1 MEQGQLFFAWFIN
14 FIWMLRWPLGL
25 FFIGC
30 VIRYVGQLRANE
42 RRHATFMFCYLFL
55 ITTVYWLIKPIKKAL
70 LVGYYQSAGWTI
82 GVWHLNAAQV
92 ELVAKAIN
100 LFLALGAAVCFA
112 RLAAHVKRER
122 LALSVILFFGIG
134 FSVFA
139 LMPSV
144 TGPLRAWLFYFYGD
158 FFITLMIAAFFAF
171 LNDSG
176 NSRMARRLYGLI
188 GLGGVL
194 GGFFGSVVVAAYAQ
208 QINPINSAWIC
219 VGLLCLMA
227 MMAWLSAKEIKP
239 APIRGGHPTETPLQQ
254 GSTWRQDIRDF
265 LNSPYLIGIAL
276 MVGLYEMVSSI
287 MEYQFTATVLH
298 FVANSEIKSHFANVF
313 SFTTFISILAQ
324 LFLTRSV
331 MTHMGMGRAL
341 LILPLTMLVGEAGFV
356 VLPGL
361 LAGSLLNTFG
371 SSLAYS
377 VNQSV
382 KEALYIP
389 MPREEKYRA
398 KALIDIFVLRCSK
411 AIALIAVVLLT
422 MVFTRF
428 ENLRWLSLIVFVLLA
443 VWLFTI
449 YRMGWVYKK
458 MVVQHSPT
466 PLPGGDDGRTTQSE
480 ALL

>member
-1 MEQGQLFFAWFIN
+1 MAQGQLFFAWFTHL
-14 FIWMLRWPLGL
+14 IWMLRWPLGL
-25 FFIGC
+25 FFVGC

-42 RRHATFMFCYLFL
+42 RRHATFMFSYLFL
-55 ITTVYWLIKPIKKAL
+55 ITTVYWIIKPIKKAL

-82 GVWHLNAAQV
+82 GVWHLDAAQV
-92 ELVAKAIN
+92 ELVAKVIN
-100 LFLALGAAVCFA
+100 LVLALGAAVCFT
-112 RLAAHVKRER
+112 RLAFYVKRER
-122 LALSVILFFGIG
+122 LAVSVILFFAIG

-139 LMPSV
+139 LTSFF
-144 TGPLRAWLFYFYGD
+144 TGPLRIWFFYFYGD
-158 FFITLMIAAFFAF
+158 LFITLMVAAFFAF

-208 QINPINSAWIC
+208 QIDPTNSAWIC

-227 MMAWLSAKEIKP
+227 MMARFSAREIKP
-239 APIRGGHPTETPLQQ
+239 VILHGSPLKESARPD
-254 GSTWRQDIRDF
+254 STWRKNIQNF
-265 LNSPYLIGIAL
+265 FNSPYLIGIAL
-276 MVGLYEMVSSI
+276 IVGLYEMVSSI

-298 FVANSEIKSHFANVF
+298 FVANSEIKAHFANVF

-356 VLPGL
+356 VLPGV

-389 MPREEKYRA
+389 IPQEERYRA

-411 AIALIAVVLLT
+411 AIALVTVVLLT

-428 ENLRWLSLIVFVLLA
+428 EDLRWLSLIVFLLLA
-443 VWLFTI
+443 VWFFTI

-458 MVVQHSPT
+458 KAVQCAAP
-466 PLPGGDDGRTTQSE
+466 PLQRGDDGGAAESQ